1 MSKQQSVL
9 PPSPGVQG
17 GDGGKSSHVAL
28 QSPSPQPCPP
38 RGGSHT
44 HLTENLVS
52 RDEIFKGKLLHVVR
66 DTVTLP
72 NGHHGTRE
80 YIKHPG
86 AACIVAEFEDGRLL
100 LERQF
105 RYPVGQVIIEF
116 PAGKLDPGEN
126 PLVAAQRELKEETGY
141 WARSWHTLGHMH
153 PLIAYADEVI
163 HLFHA
168 NGLVQGEA
176 ALDHDEFL
184 EIFSATPDE
193 ITAMI
198 VDNRITDGKTIAA
211 FFRWQMLRRPGII

>member
-1 MSKQQSVL
+1 M
-9 PPSPGVQG
+9 
-17 GDGGKSSHVAL
+17 
-28 QSPSPQPCPP
+28 
-38 RGGSHT
+38 
-44 HLTENLVS
+44 NS
-52 RDEIFKGKLLHVVR
+52 RDTDADLTSHNDAHLAEVFVSGEDVFKGKLLHVVR

-72 NGHHGTRE
+72 NGRAGTRE

-86 AACIVAEFEDGRLL
+86 AACIVAEFEDGKLL

-105 RYPVGQVIIEF
+105 RYPMGKVMIEF

-168 NGLVQGEA
+168 NGLVQGDA
-176 ALDHDEFL
+176 KLDQDEFL
-184 EIFSATPDE
+184 ELFAATPEE
-193 ITAMI
+193 ISAMI
-198 VDNRITDGKTIAA
+198 ADNRISDGKTIVA
-211 FFRWQMLRRPGII
+211 FFRWQLLRRPGIV

>member
-1 MSKQQSVL
+1 MKR
-9 PPSPGVQG
+9 
-17 GDGGKSSHVAL
+17 DDA
-28 QSPSPQPCPP
+28 
-38 RGGSHT
+38 
-44 HLTENLVS
+44 NLAPHHAVPTDDSQLVEAFVS
-52 RDEIFKGKLLHVVR
+52 REEIFKGKLLHVVR

-72 NGHHGTRE
+72 NERTATRE

-126 PLVAAQRELKEETGY
+126 PLVCAQRELKEETGY

-168 NGLVQGEA
+168 NGLVKGDA
-176 ALDHDEFL
+176 KLDPDEFL
-184 EIFSATPDE
+184 ELFAATPDE
-193 ITAMI
+193 ISAMI
-198 VDNRITDGKTIAA
+198 ADNRITDGKSIAA
-211 FFRWQMLRRPGII
+211 FFRWQLLRRPGTI

>member
-1 MSKQQSVL
+1 MTPRDTDVDADADTEADVAQ
-9 PPSPGVQG
+9 PS
-17 GDGGKSSHVAL
+17 DA
-28 QSPSPQPCPP
+28 
-38 RGGSHT
+38 
-44 HLTENLVS
+44 HLAEIYVS
-52 RDEIFKGKLLHVVR
+52 GETVFKGKLLHVMR

-72 NGHHGTRE
+72 NGRAGTRE

-86 AACIVAEFEDGRLL
+86 AACIVAEFDDGTLL

-105 RYPVGQVIIEF
+105 RYPMGKVMIEF

-176 ALDHDEFL
+176 KLDQDEFL
-184 EIFSATPDE
+184 ELFAATPAA

-198 VDNRITDGKTIAA
+198 ADNRISDGKTIAA
-211 FFRWQMLRRPGII
+211 FFRWQLLRRTDIA

>member
-1 MSKQQSVL
+1 MTVKN
-9 PPSPGVQG
+9 
-17 GDGGKSSHVAL
+17 DA
-28 QSPSPQPCPP
+28 
-38 RGGSHT
+38 
-44 HLTENLVS
+44 HLA
-52 RDEIFKGKLLHVVR
+52 EIFVSSEEVFKGNLLHVVR

-72 NGHHGTRE
+72 NGNSSVRE

-86 AACIVAEFEDGRLL
+86 AACIVAEFEDGKLL

-105 RYPVGQVIIEF
+105 RYPMGKVMIEF
-116 PAGKLDPGEN
+116 PAGKLDAGEN

-176 ALDHDEFL
+176 NLDQDEFL
-184 EIFSATPDE
+184 ELFSATPDE
-193 ITAMI
+193 ISAMI
-198 VDNRITDGKTIAA
+198 ADNRITDGKTIAA
-211 FFRWQMLRRPGII
+211 FCRWQLLRRPGII